1 MCGRFAQVIEE
12 KEIRALKRELDAEIG
27 NIQTEI
33 SFNVAPTNTVMAIVS
48 QNGRRYDGYFRWG
61 LVPSWMKE
69 IPQSPMINV
78 RAETIA
84 EKPSFKASFRRRRGV
99 LPING
104 FYEWR
109 APEKTPFYI
118 YPKEGELLYV
128 AAIYDVWEDDQ
139 GSYLPTLG
147 LITTEAN
154 SQMKEIHH
162 RMPVLL
168 MPEDFDRWLDDKNED
183 TRLVLPLLK
192 PAKDGLINMHEVSRE
207 VNRVAS
213 NHPGLIL
220 PI

>member
-1 MCGRFAQVIEE
+1 MCGRFAQVIED

-48 QNGRRYDGYFRWG
+48 QKGRRYDGYFRWG

-69 IPQSPMINV
+69 IPKSPMINV

-84 EKPSFKASFRRRRGV
+84 EKPSFKASFRRRRGI

-104 FYEWR
+104 FFEWR

-118 YPKEGELLYV
+118 HPAEGELLYV
-128 AAIYDVWEDDQ
+128 AVIYDVWEDDQ
-139 GSYLPTLG
+139 GSYLPSLG

-162 RMPVLL
+162 RMPALL
-168 MPEDFDRWLDDKNED
+168 MPEDFGLWLDEKNED
-183 TRLVLPLLK
+183 PQLILPLLK
-192 PAKDGLINMHEVSRE
+192 PAKGGLLSMHEVSRE
-207 VNRVAS
+207 VNKVAN
-213 NHPGLIL
+213 NHAGLLL

>member
-1 MCGRFAQVIEE
+1 MCGRFAQVIED

-48 QNGRRYDGYFRWG
+48 QKGRRYDGYFRWG

-69 IPQSPMINV
+69 IPKSPMINV

-84 EKPSFKASFRRRRGV
+84 EKPSFKASFRRRRGI

-104 FYEWR
+104 FFEWR

-118 YPKEGELLYV
+118 YPAEGELLYV
-128 AAIYDVWEDDQ
+128 AVIYDVWEDDQ
-139 GSYLPTLG
+139 GSYLPSLG

-162 RMPVLL
+162 RMPALL
-168 MPEDFDRWLDDKNED
+168 LPGDFGLWLDEKNED
-183 TRLVLPLLK
+183 PQLILPLLK
-192 PAKDGLINMHEVSRE
+192 PAKGGLLSMHEVSRE
-207 VNRVAS
+207 VNKVAN
-213 NHPGLIL
+213 NHAGLLL
-220 PI
+220 PM